1 MANIRDIRR
10 RIRSARSIQ
19 QITRAMKFV
28 SAARLRKAQDRVIAA
43 RPYARPMLAVLNSL
57 AARVP
62 EQAHPLLAVRGNENI
77 ELVVIS
83 ADRGLCGAYNTNIAR
98 QAVEF
103 LNAHSGSNVELNI
116 LGKRARD
123 FFRRRPYRV
132 RHEATNVLQSP
143 GFADAAAI
151 AKDLIDEF
159 ISGRKDQIWLVYNEF
174 KSVVQQ
180 RIVLEPLLPIKRLE
194 HAEAAGSNEYLAGSS
209 EYLYD
214 ERPEKVFANLLPR
227 HVEAQVFRALL
238 EASAAE
244 HGARMAAMEAATNN
258 ASEMIE
264 GLTLYANKVRQAGIT
279 RELIEVV
286 SGAVS
291 TE

>member
-10 RIRSARSIQ
+10 RIRSAKNIQ

-28 SAARLRKAQDRVIAA
+28 SAARLRKAQDRVVAA
-43 RPYARPMLAVLNSL
+43 RPYARQMIAVLNSL
-57 AARVP
+57 ATRVP
-62 EQAHPLLAVRGNENI
+62 EQSHPLLAMRGDDKI
-77 ELVVIS
+77 ELVVIT
-83 ADRGLCGAYNTNIAR
+83 ADRGLCGAYNTNIIR
-98 QAVEF
+98 QALEF
-103 LNAHSGSNVELNI
+103 LNSHSDRDVALNI

-123 FFRRRPYRV
+123 FFRRRSYMV
-132 RHEATNVLQSP
+132 RHEATGVLQTPS
-143 GFADAAAI
+143 FADAAAI

-159 ISGRKDQIWLVYNEF
+159 VKSEIDQVWLVYNEF

-180 RIVLEPLLPIKRLE
+180 RVILEPLLPIQRLE
-194 HAEAAGSNEYLAGSS
+194 HPDDAGRLD
-209 EYLYD
+209 YLYD
-214 ERPEKVFANLLPR
+214 EPPATIFANLLPR

-238 EASAAE
+238 EAAAAE

-258 ASEMIE
+258 AGEMIE
-264 GLTLYANKVRQAGIT
+264 DLTLYANKVRQASIT
-279 RELIEVV
+279 KELIEVV

>member
-10 RIRSARSIQ
+10 RIRSAKNIQ

-43 RPYARPMLAVLNSL
+43 RPYARQMVAVLNSL
-57 AARVP
+57 ATRVP
-62 EQAHPLLAVRGNENI
+62 EQAHPLLARRGDDRI
-77 ELVVIS
+77 ELVVIT
-83 ADRGLCGAYNTNIAR
+83 ADRGLCGAYNTNILRHAL
-98 QAVEF
+98 EF
-103 LNAHSGSNVELNI
+103 LVQRSDRKVELNI

-123 FFRRRPYRV
+123 FFRRRSYAV
-132 RHEATNVLQSP
+132 RHEAIGVLQKPS
-143 GFADAAAI
+143 FADAAAI
-151 AKDLIDEF
+151 ARDLIDEF
-159 ISGRKDQIWLVYNEF
+159 VKNEMDQVWLVYNEF

-180 RIVLEPLLPIKRLE
+180 RVVVEPLLPIQRLD
-194 HAEAAGSNEYLAGSS
+194 HPDDAGRL

-214 ERPEKVFANLLPR
+214 EPPEKIFSSLLPR

-238 EASAAE
+238 EASASE
-244 HGARMAAMEAATNN
+244 HGARMSAMEAATNN
-258 ASEMIE
+258 AAEMIE

-279 RELIEVV
+279 KELIEVV
-286 SGAVS
+286 SGAAS

>member
-10 RIRSARSIQ
+10 RIRSAKNIQ

-28 SAARLRKAQDRVIAA
+28 SAARLRKAQDRVVSA
-43 RPYARPMLAVLNSL
+43 RPYARQMIAVLNSL
-57 AARVP
+57 ATRVP
-62 EQAHPLLAVRGNENI
+62 EQAHPLLAMRGDDKI
-77 ELVVIS
+77 ELVIIS
-83 ADRGLCGAYNTNIAR
+83 ADRGLCGAYNTNIIR
-98 QAVEF
+98 QSLEF
-103 LNAHSGSNVELNI
+103 LNTHSDRDVALNI

-123 FFRRRPYRV
+123 FFRRRSYTV
-132 RHEATNVLQSP
+132 RHEATGVLQNPS
-143 GFADAAAI
+143 FADAAAI

-159 ISGRKDQIWLVYNEF
+159 VKGEMDQVWLVYNEF

-180 RIVLEPLLPIKRLE
+180 RIVLEPLLPIQRLE
-194 HAEAAGSNEYLAGSS
+194 HPDDTSRL

-214 ERPEKVFANLLPR
+214 EPPATIFANLLPR

-258 ASEMIE
+258 AGEMIE
-264 GLTLYANKVRQAGIT
+264 DLTLYANKVRQAGIT
-279 RELIEVV
+279 KELIEVV

>member
-10 RIRSARSIQ
+10 RIRSAKNIQ

-43 RPYARPMLAVLNSL
+43 RPYARQMIAVLNSL
-57 AARVP
+57 ATRVP
-62 EQAHPLLAVRGNENI
+62 EQSHPLLAMRGDDNI
-77 ELVVIS
+77 ELVVIT
-83 ADRGLCGAYNTNIAR
+83 ADRGLCGAYNTNIIR
-98 QAVEF
+98 QALEF
-103 LNAHSGSNVELNI
+103 LNSHSDRDVALNI

-123 FFRRRPYRV
+123 FFRRRSYTV
-132 RHEATNVLQSP
+132 RHEATGVLQLPS
-143 GFADAAAI
+143 FADAAAI

-159 ISGRKDQIWLVYNEF
+159 VKSEIDQVWLVYNEF

-180 RIVLEPLLPIKRLE
+180 RVVLEPLLPIQRLE
-194 HAEAAGSNEYLAGSS
+194 HPDDTSRLD
-209 EYLYD
+209 YLYD
-214 ERPEKVFANLLPR
+214 EPPATIFSNLLPR
-227 HVEAQVFRALL
+227 HVEAQIFRALL
-238 EASAAE
+238 EAAAAE

-258 ASEMIE
+258 AGEMIE
-264 GLTLYANKVRQAGIT
+264 DLTLYANKVRQAGIT
-279 RELIEVV
+279 KELIEVV

>member
-10 RIRSARSIQ
+10 RIRSAKNIQ

-43 RPYARPMLAVLNSL
+43 RPYARQMLAVLNSL
-57 AARVP
+57 ATRVP
-62 EQAHPLLAVRGNENI
+62 EQAHPLLAVRGDDKI
-77 ELVVIS
+77 ELVVIT
-83 ADRGLCGAYNTNIAR
+83 ADRGLCGAYNTNIIR
-98 QAVEF
+98 QALEF
-103 LNAHSGSNVELNI
+103 LNAHSGREVALNI

-123 FFRRRPYRV
+123 FFRRRSYKV
-132 RHEATNVLQSP
+132 RHEAIGVLQKPS
-143 GFADAAAI
+143 FADAAAI

-159 ISGRKDQIWLVYNEF
+159 VKGEMDQVWLVYNEF

-180 RIVLEPLLPIKRLE
+180 RVVLEPLLPIKRLE
-194 HAEAAGSNEYLAGSS
+194 HPDDISRLD
-209 EYLYD
+209 YLYD
-214 ERPEKVFANLLPR
+214 EPPATIFANLLPR
-227 HVEAQVFRALL
+227 HVEAQIFRALL
-238 EASAAE
+238 EAAAAE

-258 ASEMIE
+258 AAEMIE
-264 GLTLYANKVRQAGIT
+264 GLTLYANKVRQAGLT

-291 TE
+291 TD